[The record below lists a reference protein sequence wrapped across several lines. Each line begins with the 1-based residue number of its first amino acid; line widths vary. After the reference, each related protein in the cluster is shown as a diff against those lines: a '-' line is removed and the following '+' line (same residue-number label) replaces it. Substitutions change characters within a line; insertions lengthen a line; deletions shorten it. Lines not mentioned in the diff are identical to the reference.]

1 MNLIEDRGDQSV
13 SVGGLGLTR
22 ISQVVGKIGVE
33 WFPLGNY
40 DLRFLLSVG
49 GM

>member
-1 MNLIEDRGDQSV
+1 MNLIEDRGNPSV
-13 SVGGLGLTR
+13 SVGGLGLTG

-33 WFPLGNY
+33 WFPLSII
-40 DLRFLLSVG
+40 FPFLSVG